1 MTLIRKIWIYK
12 FVTVGLG
19 LVFLGIIVGSTTQYT
34 FVAGIIFVVII
45 MLGVIGIMKM
55 WKNM

>member
-1 MTLIRKIWIYK
+1 MI
-12 FVTVGLG
+12 TVGLG
-19 LVFLGIIVGSTTQYT
+19 LAFLGIIVGSTTQYT

-45 MLGVIGIMKM
+45 ILGVIGIMKM